1 MGIRIGYV
9 GQVAARRGLSAR
21 DQERL
26 LGYALIIPAFFFI
39 VGLIAYPALWAI
51 YFSFTDKV
59 VGQVEHFVGIANYIW
74 VLNWPD
80 FGRMILNTIVLVV
93 FAVAIKTFVGMT
105 MALALNEEF
114 VARSLVRGLLFLP
127 WTVPSFVAGLIWRWL
142 YDDQNGLFNVALQ
155 HLNLITAPIP
165 WLGDAHTAMPA
176 VISVVVWKGFP
187 FFGIA
192 YLAALQAI
200 PAEQYEAAQVDGASV
215 WQRFRYITLP
225 GVRHVMIVTIMLS
238 LIWTSNTFDLVY
250 LMTGGGPSNATEIFT
265 VLTYQLGIQNGR
277 VGEAATVPM
286 MAMPFFAALIVIL
299 TRYIHERDTT

>member
-1 MGIRIGYV
+1 MGLRTGYV
-9 GQVAARRGLSAR
+9 ARVAARRGLTASQ
-21 DQERL
+21 QERL
-26 LGYALIIPAFFFI
+26 LGYALIVPAFFFI
-39 VGLIAYPALWAI
+39 VGLIAYPALWSI

-59 VGQVEHFVGIANYIW
+59 VGQVEHFVGLRNYLWI
-74 VLNWPD
+74 LEWPD

-93 FAVAIKTFVGMT
+93 SAVAIKAFIGMT

-142 YDDQNGLFNVALQ
+142 YDDQNGLFNYALQ
-155 HLNLITAPIP
+155 SLHLIDAPIP
-165 WLGDAHTAMPA
+165 WLGDTHTAMPA

-192 YLAALQAI
+192 YLAGLQAI
-200 PAEQYEAAQVDGASV
+200 PAEQYEAAQVDGATV
-215 WQRFRYITLP
+215 WQRFWFITLP
-225 GVRHVMIVTIMLS
+225 GLRHVMIVTIMLS

-250 LMTGGGPSNATEIFT
+250 LMTGGGPSNATQIFT

-277 VGEAATVPM
+277 IGEAATVPM
-286 MAMPFFAALIVIL
+286 MAMPFFAALIVVL
-299 TRYIHERDTT
+299 TQYMQERDAS